1 MDFWHQKFCFCVTI
15 RSKSG
20 TVSKRYSVRYKNSK
34 ETWCM
39 ETKAYQRVDI
49 EISFITEDVVRT
61 SPGNDYEED
70 IFDD

>member
-1 MDFWHQKFCFCVTI
+1 
-15 RSKSG
+15 
-20 TVSKRYSVRYKNSK
+20 
-34 ETWCM
+34 M